1 MNQAGMPFES
11 LPNVYRKA
19 EATTR
24 LYQLGLTR
32 DDLLRPVTV
41 GLSYSFECTTFAPPS
56 FRGLI
61 AWGKTVES
69 LRLELAMRDW
79 TPNNAR
85 NYATVVHP
93 DGTHAI
99 GIASGDSA
107 TGTDLDPSTRSEKG
121 TETKIAVQR
130 NQLSFA
136 EIDRFFPLPVS
147 EATMQTWFLLYFADD
162 ETENIRLELSL
173 PRYMSP
179 EGRVTTWLERILFDP
194 IEFDSINASRPQD
207 IKPTDEQDILVK
219 KRA

>member
-1 MNQAGMPFES
+1 MNQPAMPFES
-11 LPNVYRKA
+11 LSTVYRSA

-24 LYQLGLTR
+24 LHRLELTAN
-32 DDLLRPVTV
+32 DLAKPVTV
-41 GLSYSFECTTFAPPS
+41 GLSYTFECTTFAPPS

-69 LRLELAMRDW
+69 LRLGLAERDW
-79 TPNNAR
+79 VPNNAR

-99 GIASGDSA
+99 AVASGDSA

-136 EIDRFFPLPVS
+136 AIDRSFPLPVS
-147 EATMQTWFLLYFADD
+147 EATMQTWFLLYFAD
-162 ETENIRLELSL
+162 EEVENIRLELSL
-173 PRYMSP
+173 PRYMNP
-179 EGRVTTWLERILFDP
+179 EGRVTTWLERILLDP
-194 IEFDSINASRPQD
+194 IEFDSLNASRPQD
-207 IKPTDEQDILVK
+207 IEPTDEPDIRVQ